1 MNTNRKC
8 LICQTE
14 YYYCPSCEEA
24 RTGKKSVETWR
35 VVAHD
40 KNCRDILEILQRH
53 SFNEYTDEEAK
64 KLLEKCDL
72 SAVDTAREATK
83 LHVKKIMSV
92 TSNAPKRVKKKPVI
106 SEEIVIAPEET
117 TEVNTQN

>member
-14 YYYCPSCEEA
+14 YYYCPSCEESK
-24 RTGKKSVETWR
+24 TGKQAFETWR

-40 KNCRDILEILQRH
+40 KNCRDILEILQKH
-53 SFNEYTDEEAK
+53 SFNEYTDVEAK
-64 KLLEKCDL
+64 RLLKKCDL
-72 SAVDTAREATK
+72 SVVDTAKECTK
-83 LHVKKIMSV
+83 EHVAKIMSV
-92 TSNAPKRVKKKPVI
+92 NDNAPKTIKKKSVAPV
-106 SEEIVIAPEET
+106 EEV